1 MLIVTWEQQTPKT
14 TLNLHYLK
22 QFCLSLCFSS
32 TDFVTPASCILHPWG
47 IKIFKDTEKLTAC
60 MLWDATIDGSENFFR
75 GMPCL
80 RDLKYVL
87 KASYLQTKEQFC
99 LLIKQVKNNFWTN
112 RQKYLHAIF
121 LLKAAMLIW
130 LVIRQSFLL
139 TDCAKL

>member
-1 MLIVTWEQQTPKT
+1 MRTKNTKNYIKFALPKAV
-14 TLNLHYLK
+14 LLELVLLK
-22 QFCLSLCFSS
+22 HWFCY
-32 TDFVTPASCILHPWG
+32 PCILHPWG

-80 RDLKYVL
+80 CDLKYVL